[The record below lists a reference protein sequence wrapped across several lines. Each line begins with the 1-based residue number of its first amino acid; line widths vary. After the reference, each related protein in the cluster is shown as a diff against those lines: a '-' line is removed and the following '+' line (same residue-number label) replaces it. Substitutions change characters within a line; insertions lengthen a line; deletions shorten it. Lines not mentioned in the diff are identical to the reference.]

1 MLKFLF
7 QQSLFSNL
15 ITVLVLVL
23 GVITVLSLPKEDFPP
38 IDFDVVSV
46 TTLFPGST
54 PEQVERLVTN
64 PIEDEVRTVFGIKDL
79 FSTSSEG
86 LSTVVVVIDPDYP
99 DKDEAVTE
107 IQRAVDRVTGLPEV
121 IDRPLVQEFKT
132 AREPSIVLALSEKG
146 EITQDYK
153 PSLELREMAKKLQR
167 EIETHPLVAEVRIDG
182 KEDLEYLIEI
192 PSKKLRDLGLS
203 VDEVT
208 GAFLSQNLS
217 VAGGESEQTSGSV
230 RYRID
235 NELTTTE
242 KIENVILRSTI
253 DGQVFRVGDLG
264 TVTLGQKKS
273 IYYNRSNGRPAM
285 ILNVVRKAKTD
296 VLDVTDEVKV
306 LAENF
311 VEQRNQIEDR
321 WQVGYASDLAD
332 IVRVRLGSLTSS
344 VIIGGI
350 FVVIMLLL
358 ALNLSTALIVAIGI
372 PFSFLGAVILMPPLG
387 LSINLLTMF
396 GFVVVL
402 GMLVDDAIV
411 VSESI
416 FSELEDGKDRLTAT
430 VEGTRKVIVPVVGSV
445 MTSVLAFAPLVFM
458 SGIFGK
464 FVKFIPIIVILCLLV
479 SLIEAFFVLPN
490 HMRDFYREKKKKTN
504 ERHPFEKIRDA
515 YRAIV
520 TWCVKRRYLVT
531 GASFLFVIL
540 SVASYVA
547 FGKYDNFPDEGIES
561 FYITLQGESDLSQDD
576 MAKRLLPL
584 EKKILEI
591 PSNYIDAA
599 ISYIGQTQLGG
610 AETRRQGTNY
620 AQITVF
626 LSAEASQSIEID
638 ELIDQLR
645 PDVEAI
651 PNIQERQIKKLAGGP
666 PEGAPVTVF
675 FRGDDLEVLRQVVEE
690 AKKVLEQTDGV
701 NSISDSDSPG
711 KLEAVYSLNFQKA
724 LQAGVNPKTA
734 GLAVQMAVDGAF
746 LGEVK
751 SEVETTRLR
760 LQVPKS
766 ETPEKALQN
775 LTATTSTGERI
786 PVVNL
791 LDIKKKEPGL
801 YAVQHYN
808 AQRAIVLSAEVD
820 DSKITGLEAN
830 AALAKHYPEWLAKY
844 PGVNIVP
851 LGANR
856 DTTESFDS
864 LKQTAVLALLGVA
877 FVMILTMGSLW
888 QPLVVFSS
896 VPLGFAGIIIVF
908 FVHGKPLSFL
918 ALFGIVGLVGVAVNV
933 GIVLMD
939 RINTLSK
946 QMPYRE
952 ALIEGSVAR
961 LRAVLLTSATTVLG
975 LMPTAYGWGGGDE
988 FLKPMALALGWGIA
1002 FSTILGILTIPV
1014 YLAVIEDFRLWAVRM
1029 CVKFGLKK
1037 SVLKEV
1043 HQKAGEA

>member
-64 PIEDEVRTVFGIKDL
+64 PIEDEVRAVFGIKDL
-79 FSTSSEG
+79 FSTSAEG
-86 LSTVVVVIDPDYP
+86 LSTVIVVIDPDYP

-146 EITQDYK
+146 ELTPDYK
-153 PSLELREMAKKLQR
+153 PSLDLREMAKKLQR

-217 VAGGESEQTSGSV
+217 VAGGESEQASGSV

-264 TVTLGQKKS
+264 TVTLGQKES

-321 WQVGYASDLAD
+321 WQLGYASDLAD

-344 VIIGGI
+344 IIIGGI

-387 LSINLLTMF
+387 LSVNLLTMF

-479 SLIEAFFVLPN
+479 SLVEAFFVLPN
-490 HMRDFYREKKKKTN
+490 HMRDFFRERKKKTN

-515 YRAIV
+515 YRGLV
-520 TWCVKRRYLVT
+520 TWCVKHRYIVT
-531 GASFLFVIL
+531 GTSFLFVIL
-540 SVASYVA
+540 SVAAYVA

-576 MAKRLLPL
+576 MAKRLLPI

-610 AETRRQGTNY
+610 AETRRQGSNY

-626 LSAEASQSIEID
+626 LSAEASQSIDID
-638 ELIDQLR
+638 ELIDELR
-645 PDVEAI
+645 PDVEAV

-666 PEGAPVTVF
+666 PEGSPVTVF
-675 FRGDDLEVLRQVVEE
+675 FRGDDLEVLRQVVED

-711 KLEAVYSLNFQKA
+711 KLETVYSLNFQKA
-724 LQAGVNPKTA
+724 LQAGVDPKTA

-791 LDIKKKEPGL
+791 LDVKKKEPGL

-844 PGVNIVP
+844 PGINIVP

-856 DTTESFDS
+856 DTAESFDS

-896 VPLGFAGIIIVF
+896 VPLGLAGIIIIF
-908 FVHGKPLSFL
+908 FIHGKPLSFL

-946 QMPYRE
+946 EMPYRE

-1014 YLAVIEDFRLWAVRM
+1014 YLAVIEDFRIWIIGLWTKY
-1029 CVKFGLKK
+1029 C
-1037 SVLKEV
+1037 SNTPELKEV
-1043 HQKAGEA
+1043 HKKAGEA